1 MMAYV
6 TTMRDLFCMFELHKK
21 LCEFKRCNPLNFDDF
36 TLVFI
41 ESGYTDI
48 QSNAFRKLTKL
59 VKNDD

>member
-1 MMAYV
+1 MKYV
-6 TTMRDLFCMFELHKK
+6 TTVKDLFGMFELHKR
-21 LCEFKRCNPLNFDDF
+21 LCSLKKCSHLSFDDF

-59 VKNDD
+59 VKND

>member
-1 MMAYV
+1 MK
-6 TTMRDLFCMFELHKK
+6 DLFCMFELHKK
-21 LCEFKRCNPLNFDDF
+21 LCEFKKCNPLNFDDF

-48 QSNAFRKLTKL
+48 QANAFRKLTKL